1 MASHRKSRPLGPPA
15 SRRTAVGLGTA
26 ALASVTLLQS
36 AQAAPGDGEPKQSI
50 EEVQKK
56 VDELYRQAGSATQQY
71 NQAKERTEEQRSK
84 VDGLLDAVAKRTEKL
99 NEARRSL
106 GSFATAQ
113 YRNGGMSPTATMLL
127 ASDPQDYFDQTRVM
141 ARMTDQQEQAV
152 EEFREQQVATTEK
165 REEAGKSLATL
176 TDAQEKLRESKRT
189 VQAKLA
195 EARELLGRLTA
206 EERARLA
213 EIERRKEAE
222 AQRKAE
228 ELARQQEAERQR
240 LAEEARQQE
249 EERTETASG
258 TGTSTGT
265 DTSAGTGTSTG
276 TSETTTGT
284 KAQQAIEFA
293 RAQIGKPYV
302 WGATGPNSYDCSG
315 LTGAAWKA
323 AGVTLPR
330 TTYDQVNTGTRV
342 AKSAMQPGD
351 LIFFYGDISHVGL
364 YIGGGQMIHA
374 PKPGTNVRIESIDTM
389 PFYAATRPA

>member
-1 MASHRKSRPLGPPA
+1 MASHRKSRPLGTPA

-113 YRNGGMSPTATMLL
+113 YRGGGMSPTATMLL

-152 EEFREQQVATTEK
+152 EEFREQQIATTEK
-165 REEAGKSLATL
+165 REEASRSLGTL
-176 TDAQEKLRESKRT
+176 TDSQEKLRESKRT

-195 EARELLGRLTA
+195 EARELLSRLTA

-213 EIERRKEAE
+213 EIERKKEAE

-240 LAEEARQQE
+240 LAEEARQQAQAE
-249 EERTETASG
+249 AAAGTD
-258 TGTSTGT
+258 TGTSAGT
-265 DTSAGTGTSTG
+265 DTSAGSGTT
-276 TSETTTGT
+276 ETTGT

-330 TTYDQVNTGTRV
+330 TTYDQVNTGTRI

-351 LIFFYGDISHVGL
+351 LIFFYDDISHVGL

>member
-1 MASHRKSRPLGPPA
+1 MASHRKTRPLGTPA

-195 EARELLGRLTA
+195 EARELLNRLTA

-240 LAEEARQQE
+240 LAEEARQQAE
-249 EERTETASG
+249 AEAAAG
-258 TGTSTGT
+258 ADAGTSAGT
-265 DTSAGTGTSTG
+265 DTSAGTGAT
-276 TSETTTGT
+276 ETTGT

-364 YIGGGQMIHA
+364 YIGDGQMIHA